1 MSIIMLKLPSTAGR
15 YTATGHVCNLC
26 SVSPVWSTVR
36 LLHWL
41 LISYRYSILL
51 APTSKLAILARH
63 LWLPVYWQ
71 YAADYFFPVY
81 WHWLGLPVSI
91 YWQTVYWQYCL
102 PVEKPIPRA
111 QYSLHREE
119 CRL

>member
-41 LISYRYSILL
+41 LISCQYCILL

-71 YAADYFFPVY
+71 YAAEVLRKKQNENYF
-81 WHWLGLPVSI
+81 LPV
-91 YWQTVYWQYCL
+91 QHVCL
-102 PVEKPIPRA
+102 HSTCHKPD
-111 QYSLHREE
+111 L
-119 CRL
+119 LDVL